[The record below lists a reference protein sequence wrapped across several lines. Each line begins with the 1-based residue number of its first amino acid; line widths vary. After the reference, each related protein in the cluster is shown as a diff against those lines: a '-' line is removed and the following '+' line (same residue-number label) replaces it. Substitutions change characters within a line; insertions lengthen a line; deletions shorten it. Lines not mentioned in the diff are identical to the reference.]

1 MASEGLEASEN
12 IESRLMVSV
21 LDLET
26 LELEMI
32 WTLELETGRW
42 GPTLDL
48 PSQYANLHQVT
59 STMKKYLDKIFYET
73 IFSEFENHRIVFIA
87 IISMML

>member
-1 MASEGLEASEN
+1 MKTEKVLEFGTSRVGLLTKIGTVDLLWTQTPVSSRLRIRPCPILSRVLRMASEGLEASEN

-32 WTLELETGRW
+32 WTLELETGR
-42 GPTLDL
+42 
-48 PSQYANLHQVT
+48 
-59 STMKKYLDKIFYET
+59 
-73 IFSEFENHRIVFIA
+73 
-87 IISMML
+87 

>member
-12 IESRLMVSV
+12 IESRLIVSV

-32 WTLELETGRW
+32 WTLELETGR
-42 GPTLDL
+42 
-48 PSQYANLHQVT
+48 
-59 STMKKYLDKIFYET
+59 
-73 IFSEFENHRIVFIA
+73 
-87 IISMML
+87 